1 MLQKPKEQYFVFI
14 TNEIHELT
22 VNEREIE
29 EI

>member
-1 MLQKPKEQYFVFI
+1 MLQKLKEQYFVFI

-22 VNEREIE
+22 VNEYEID